1 MNLSPGLANSC
12 FELLAIVGRRPVA
25 LSQLRSSFAMIG
37 VVQSHAVIECC
48 VRMRWLET
56 GEDGWARLSVSGV
69 RLMQFA
75 AHESRLRQAILDL
88 IEIEEPFWIQ
98 NAPFG
103 RRRVLD
109 FINVGLAQVF
119 LEAGLVD
126 GVDMNVV
133 AFWDS
138 LAARARGQRNS
149 RLLEI
154 GRRGERLTI
163 AYEERRTGKQPRWV
177 SIDSNADG
185 YDVLSVVARHDARKM
200 TIEVKATQVG
210 MNAAFHL
217 TRNEWNTA
225 LEARSHS
232 FHLWDMSGDPARLAV
247 LSPDD
252 IRAHV
257 PSDNGSGEWENV
269 TVPFHAFERKM
280 EFQAVSECA

>member
-1 MNLSPGLANSC
+1 
-12 FELLAIVGRRPVA
+12 
-25 LSQLRSSFAMIG
+25 
-37 VVQSHAVIECC
+37 
-48 VRMRWLET
+48 MRWLVT
-56 GEDGWARLSVSGV
+56 GEDGLASLSVSGV
-69 RLMQFA
+69 RLMGIA

-88 IEIEEPFWIQ
+88 IEIDEPFWLQ
-98 NAPFG
+98 NSTFG

-109 FINVGLAQVF
+109 FVNVALAQVF

-126 GVDMNVV
+126 GVDTNVV

-138 LAARARGQRNS
+138 LAARARGQRDT

-163 AYEERRTGKQPRWV
+163 AYEEQRTGKKPRWV

-185 YDVLSVVARHDARKM
+185 YDVLSVVARDDARTM

-210 MNAAFHL
+210 MNAVLHL

-225 LEARSHS
+225 VEARSHS
-232 FHLWDMSGDPARLAV
+232 FHLWDMSRNPARLAV

-252 IRAHV
+252 IRPHV
-257 PSDNGSGEWENV
+257 PLDNGSGEWKSV
-269 TVPFHAFERKM
+269 RVPFHPFEGRM
-280 EFQAVSECA
+280 ESEPGLDCG